1 MLNLFLLIA
10 IPGFLVSQ
18 VNNSLSFDGVVT
30 VPANVLID
38 PENDAPVLTDIGNQ
52 ETSEDTP
59 LVLTL
64 EASDVDEDDLTFS
77 ATSEYPENVA
87 ADVTGNQLTLTP
99 TEDWNGSMNISV
111 SVSDGFLTDSETFE
125 LTVTPMNDVPVA
137 QNINISTTE
146 DTPVEVP
153 VSGSEIE
160 GDTLTFELVDSPQY
174 GGLGPSFVISIDAV
188 GGGQTHFLNLGFL
201 PFATDVYDVGIDIY
215 APPPPPPPGFA
226 AALGWE
232 GDRYFTQI
240 VEGSAD
246 DLVEHICISQ

>member
-64 EASDVDEDDLTFS
+64 EATDVDEDDLTFS

-99 TEDWNGSMNISV
+99 AEDRNGSVNISV

-125 LTVTPMNDVPVA
+125 LTVTPVND
-137 QNINISTTE
+137 
-146 DTPVEVP
+146 
-153 VSGSEIE
+153 
-160 GDTLTFELVDSPQY
+160 
-174 GGLGPSFVISIDAV
+174 
-188 GGGQTHFLNLGFL
+188 
-201 PFATDVYDVGIDIY
+201 
-215 APPPPPPPGFA
+215 AP
-226 AALGWE
+226 
-232 GDRYFTQI
+232 T
-240 VEGSAD
+240 
-246 DLVEHICISQ
+246 